1 MAALRTASETFDKQ
15 LKQTMEDVKI
25 HEAELKRLDEEKISV
40 ERYKEDR
47 ERNRE
52 IMTNLHT
59 VMDYY
64 SNEFMRLE
72 NFLEKYLPLKVQN

>member
-72 NFLEKYLPLKVQN
+72 NFLEKYLPLKV